1 MQSRCIDVASSSDSK
16 GMKNFSHYQTPCI
29 FFMSMKRDSMI
40 HGHLVVLVK
49 ILNVVLYYSIDV
61 EIFIS
66 VINKLD
72 TNITLFFFHIV
83 FSSLEKE

>member
-1 MQSRCIDVASSSDSK
+1 
-16 GMKNFSHYQTPCI
+16 
-29 FFMSMKRDSMI
+29 MI
-40 HGHLVVLVK
+40 HGHLVILVK

-61 EIFIS
+61 KIFIS

>member
-1 MQSRCIDVASSSDSK
+1 
-16 GMKNFSHYQTPCI
+16 
-29 FFMSMKRDSMI
+29 MI
-40 HGHLVVLVK
+40 HGHLVILVK

-61 EIFIS
+61 KIFIS

-72 TNITLFFFHIV
+72 TNITLFFFINKLDTHITLFFYHIV